1 MPKGY
6 MYILECSNGSYYV
19 GSTINLESRYE
30 QHQNGEGS
38 NHTKKYLPV
47 TLVYHEKF
55 QRIDD
60 AFYREKQVQGWS
72 RKKKEA
78 LINNKYHKLPK
89 LSKNYTQFKKNPKE

>member
-1 MPKGY
+1 

-19 GSTINLESRYE
+19 GSTINLELRYE

-38 NHTKKYLPV
+38 KHTKRYLPV

-55 QRIDD
+55 PKIQQ
-60 AFYREKQVQGWS
+60 AFNREKQVQGWS

-78 LINNKYHKLPK
+78 LINKQHYKLPK
-89 LSKNYTQFKKNPKE
+89 LSKNYTQNKKRH